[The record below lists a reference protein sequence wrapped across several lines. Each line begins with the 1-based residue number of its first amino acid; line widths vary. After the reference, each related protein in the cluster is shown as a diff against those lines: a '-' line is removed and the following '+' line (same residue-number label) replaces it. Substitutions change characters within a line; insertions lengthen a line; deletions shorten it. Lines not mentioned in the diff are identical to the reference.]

1 MDILLFN
8 AERVILPRKQVVA
21 PMVLKPRPIPYPC
34 PPKSATLCVEA
45 AGDL

>member
-8 AERVILPRKQVVA
+8 AERVILPRKQVLA

-34 PPKSATLCVEA
+34 PLKSATLGEEA
-45 AGDL
+45 PAAL